1 MYEKGPRKSRILFAG
16 IIWGLVLTAG
26 CSAESDGD
34 ATNSGTTIT
43 TGLEVQPDV
52 SNPIILSQVDG
63 KTTAY
68 AYGFGGG
75 FGKGCRG
82 ETPEEVRQ
90 MLIEIYSNSPE
101 VSQEDFEQILEGAQ
115 DGTEFGLDQ
124 RVAGDPNELCGLP
137 SL

>member
-1 MYEKGPRKSRILFAG
+1 MYEKGPQKSRILFAG

-26 CSAESDGD
+26 CSGESEGD
-34 ATNSGTTIT
+34 TARSGTTIT
-43 TGLEVQPDV
+43 TGLEAQPDI

-82 ETPEEVRQ
+82 ETPEDVRQ
-90 MLIEIYSNSPE
+90 KLIEIYSNSPE
-101 VSQEDFEQILEGAQ
+101 VSQEEFEQILEGAH
-115 DGTEFGLDQ
+115 DGSEFGLEQ
-124 RVAGDPNELCGLP
+124 RAAGDPNEVCGL
-137 SL
+137 SGI